1 MTDLEVRPSTEFVEM
16 SFFLY
21 SVVVVVVLIS
31 NSWRGAIR
39 LESKILFRRV
49 R

>member
-21 SVVVVVVLIS
+21 SVVVVVLIL